1 MVRLFVAIDLPA
13 AVKHRLGGLCAGL
26 PGARWVAP
34 EQLHLTL
41 RFIGEVDNEV
51 FADVAE
57 VLATANVAPFP
68 LRLSGV
74 GHFPPRGAPKVL
86 WAGVEDGDSAARLNR
101 TIEARLRGLGLPPDR
116 RKFSPHVTLAR
127 LKATP
132 IGRVR
137 DYLAVNGP
145 FATEDF
151 PVSEFHL
158 YSSKLGA
165 KGAIHRIEA
174 SYDLEHC
181 PVNFTQ

>member
-13 AVKHRLGGLCAGL
+13 AVKHRLGDLCAGL

-41 RFIGEVDNEV
+41 RFIGEVDNEI

-57 VLATANVAPFP
+57 ALATASVAPFP

-86 WAGVEDGDSAARLNR
+86 WAGVEDGESAARLHR
-101 TIEARLRGLGLPPDR
+101 IIEARLRDLGLPPDGR
-116 RKFSPHVTLAR
+116 RFSPHVTFAR

-137 DYLAVNGP
+137 DFLAINGP
-145 FATEDF
+145 FATEGF

-158 YSSKLGA
+158 YSSRLGSG
-165 KGAIHRIEA
+165 GAIHRIEA
-174 SYDLEHC
+174 SYAL
-181 PVNFTQ
+181 TAAA